1 MHRHDAKTPGAVLPR
16 ALALMLPL
24 LASAPVAAFDPASAE
39 TQALYERYDTLVT
52 DVLDAL
58 PALGDERQAGRIAWY
73 ATASDAAYLDDLQ
86 LSFVDT
92 NGNPLRT
99 FDAPAGDGLQ
109 RALGTS
115 NEPGAGSYTLR
126 LRVPDGEGGVEE
138 HEQEL
143 LLYGGEAII
152 EIRVPGEGLRE
163 RNPQV
168 TIWGD
173 TGGAGLVTRLMEWF
187 GLGTNAIRL
196 DLDEDPLQ
204 APDVRSAIDA
214 CASGDVLVGL
224 RALRAIRA
232 ATPEP
237 PAALSLS
244 YARCALRAGLR
255 AEAGAA
261 LEAVGKRQ
269 VDDHALAETSL
280 AVAELDVARGD
291 DPSAVAVLRA
301 LAPVVPLTYMPQYR
315 DKLSLLLL
323 EYDAVDEAAAL
334 LAEGR
339 HLSVSEI
346 WGEEGSANPILA
358 FLLLNHGIALA
369 RQDELRAAMSV
380 FDLAGQ
386 RDTRGPLGE
395 ALRDRANLMLGREM
409 LRLRQGSEAAAA
421 FDRIDLDGK
430 LSSAAL
436 LGRGWAVLQGPSE
449 RIAREDIVG
458 LGDGGLAETALRA
471 LHKTGVIG
479 CFELQHFID
488 GVSACPRSAR
498 FERARLDPQETNAPA
513 AAMRYWAPLMER
525 DARDPN
531 VIRAY
536 LAAAEAFALV
546 GRDPRAV
553 ALLAEATRRL
563 DAVEARMADA
573 RAALE
578 DGALPDFRADPAV
591 ARERDLS
598 WWLLDW
604 ASGDEPAQLRASADF
619 LAMLSQV
626 ARDTPAATHRDALAA
641 LRGDLHAAWRAD
653 AVERLA
659 TLAEEYRELRA
670 AARLAEA
677 RIFDRR
683 LGLPAGP

>member
-1 MHRHDAKTPGAVLPR
+1 
-16 ALALMLPL
+16 MLPL
-24 LASAPVAAFDPASAE
+24 LASTPAAAFDPASAE

-73 ATASDAAYLDDLQ
+73 AIASEAAYLDDLQ

-99 FDAPAGDGLQ
+99 FDAPAGEGLQ

-126 LRVPDGEGGVEE
+126 LRVPDGEGGFEE

-196 DLDEDPLQ
+196 DLDEDPLL

-255 AEAGAA
+255 AEAEAA

-498 FERARLDPQETNAPA
+498 FERA
-513 AAMRYWAPLMER
+513 
-525 DARDPN
+525 
-531 VIRAY
+531 
-536 LAAAEAFALV
+536 LV
-546 GRDPRAV
+546 VAV
-553 ALLAEATRRL
+553 
-563 DAVEARMADA
+563 
-573 RAALE
+573 
-578 DGALPDFRADPAV
+578 G
-591 ARERDLS
+591 
-598 WWLLDW
+598 
-604 ASGDEPAQLRASADF
+604 
-619 LAMLSQV
+619 
-626 ARDTPAATHRDALAA
+626 
-641 LRGDLHAAWRAD
+641 
-653 AVERLA
+653 
-659 TLAEEYRELRA
+659 
-670 AARLAEA
+670 
-677 RIFDRR
+677 
-683 LGLPAGP
+683 

>member
-1 MHRHDAKTPGAVLPR
+1 
-16 ALALMLPL
+16 MLSL
-24 LASAPVAAFDPASAE
+24 LASAPAAAFDPAGAG

-52 DVLDAL
+52 EVLDAL

-73 ATASDAAYLDDLQ
+73 ATASEGAYLDDLQ

-152 EIRVPGEGLRE
+152 DIRVPGEGLRE

-204 APDVRSAIDA
+204 APDVRGAIDA

-224 RALRAIRA
+224 RALRVIRA

-255 AEAGAA
+255 AEAEAA
-261 LEAVGKRQ
+261 LEAVGKRP
-269 VDDHALAETSL
+269 VDDHTLAETSL

-380 FDLAGQ
+380 FDMAGQ

-471 LHKTGVIG
+471 LHRTGVIG

-488 GVSACPRSAR
+488 GLAACPRSAR
-498 FERARLDPQETNAPA
+498 FERARLDPQETSTPA

-553 ALLAEATRRL
+553 ALLAEATGRL

-578 DGALPDFRADPAV
+578 DGALPDFRADPAA

-604 ASGDEPAQLRASADF
+604 ASSDEPAQLRASADF
-619 LAMLSQV
+619 LAMLSEV

-641 LRGDLHAAWRAD
+641 LRGDLNAAWRAD
-653 AVERLA
+653 AAERLA

-683 LGLPAGP
+683 LGLPTEP

>member
-1 MHRHDAKTPGAVLPR
+1 
-16 ALALMLPL
+16 MLPL
-24 LASAPVAAFDPASAE
+24 LASTPAAAFDPASAE

-73 ATASDAAYLDDLQ
+73 ATASEAVYLDDLQ

-214 CASGDVLVGL
+214 CTSGDVLEGL

-255 AEAGAA
+255 AEAEAA
-261 LEAVGKRQ
+261 LEAVGKRP
-269 VDDHALAETSL
+269 VDDHALAEASL
-280 AVAELDVARGD
+280 AVAELDAARGD

-369 RQDELRAAMSV
+369 RQGELRAAMSV

-531 VIRAY
+531 VIRAH

-553 ALLAEATRRL
+553 ALLADATERL
-563 DAVEARMADA
+563 DAVEARVADA

-578 DGALPDFRADPAV
+578 GGVLPDFRADPAA

-641 LRGDLHAAWRAD
+641 LRDDLHAAWRTD
-653 AVERLA
+653 AGERLTA
-659 TLAEEYRELRA
+659 LAEEYRELRA

-683 LGLPAGP
+683 LGLPTEP